1 MGVRILDRGCAPA
14 GFGRSARSVLELQLK
29 KLLVVALF
37 ACDFC
42 VAQLGPAEN
51 SEVDA
56 DRPNILLLIA
66 DDAGVEQFASFGIGS
81 APAPTP
87 HLDELAAGGMQFSNV
102 WAQPMCSPT
111 RATLL
116 AGRYAFRTG
125 VGYATAGVGVGGDYP
140 GRPESLAGAL
150 PELQENLG
158 PVRAISARIRPV
170 DTPAASYGLRRD
182 EIALPR
188 VLRETA
194 GYATA
199 AIGKWHLA
207 DTRNGWL
214 EHPGNVGFEHYSV
227 TMRNQPESYF
237 SWWENVNGAM
247 EHRTGY
253 TPQRKVDDAIAWLA
267 EQEDRS
273 WFLLLAFSLPHYPQ
287 HLPAVNGA
295 DTPGK
300 AAADQRATLD
310 VMLARLDEEIGRLLA
325 SIGQDVLDDTIIVF
339 VGDNGTTG
347 ESIDPP
353 FHPDRGK
360 FTLYEGGLRVPLI
373 FAGPGLPS
381 GVSSDALVNTTDVYA
396 TIIELAGA
404 SLPDERPMDSVS
416 LMPYFASPETNSIRS
431 YQFAEYFH
439 SEYGASSGWYAAGDG
454 NFKLINMR
462 DRREL
467 YDLRVDLS
475 ESNDLLADGISV
487 AEQEIVDRLEAIVE
501 DLRGSK

>member
-1 MGVRILDRGCAPA
+1 MIAPRLVPWILASGLA
-14 GFGRSARSVLELQLK
+14 
-29 KLLVVALF
+29 
-37 ACDFC
+37 ACDFSD
-42 VAQLGPAEN
+42 AQPGTGEN
-51 SEVDA
+51 PEVDA
-56 DRPNILLLIA
+56 DSPNILLLIA

-81 APAPTP
+81 APASTP
-87 HLDELAAGGMQFSNV
+87 HLDALAARGMQFSNV

-125 VGYATAGVGVGGDYP
+125 VGFATSGVGVLGNYP
-140 GRPESLAGAL
+140 ERPEPLAGAL

-158 PVRAISARIRPV
+158 PVREISARIRPV
-170 DTPAASYGLRRD
+170 DTPASSYGLRRD
-182 EIALPR
+182 EIGLPQ

-194 GYATA
+194 GYAAA

-214 EHPGNVGFEHYSV
+214 EHPGNMGFEHYSV

-253 TPQRKVDDAIAWLA
+253 TPRRKVDDAVAWIAG
-267 EQEDRS
+267 QDDRP
-273 WFLLLAFSLPHYPQ
+273 WFLWLAFSLPHYPH

-295 DTPGK
+295 DTPGN
-300 AAADQRATLD
+300 AADDQRAALD
-310 VMLARLDEEIGRLLA
+310 AMLARLDEEIGRLLA
-325 SIGQDVLDDTIIVF
+325 SIGEGVLDNTVVVF

-360 FTLYEGGLRVPLI
+360 FTLYEGGLRVPLV
-373 FAGPGLPS
+373 FAGPGVPS

-396 TIIELAGA
+396 TIVELAGA
-404 SLPDERPMDSVS
+404 SLPDDQPLDSVS
-416 LMPYFASPETNSIRS
+416 LTPYFANPGRESIRT
-431 YQFAEYFH
+431 YQLAEFFH
-439 SEYGASSGWYAAGDG
+439 SEYGPSAGEYAIGDG
-454 NFKLINMR
+454 DHKLIGR
-462 DRREL
+462 RAGREL
-467 YDLRVDLS
+467 YDLGTDLS
-475 ESNDLLADGISV
+475 ESNNLLADGVSV
-487 AEQEIVDRLEAIVE
+487 EEQKVVDRLAAIVE
-501 DLRGSK
+501 DLRRSE

>member
-1 MGVRILDRGCAPA
+1 MKSPGLVPSLLASSLVACNSGDTPFRATAPA
-14 GFGRSARSVLELQLK
+14 ESNR
-29 KLLVVALF
+29 
-37 ACDFC
+37 
-42 VAQLGPAEN
+42 
-51 SEVDA
+51 DA
-56 DRPNILLLIA
+56 PNILVLIV

-81 APAPTP
+81 APASTP
-87 HLDELAAGGMQFSNV
+87 NLDALAARGTQFSTV

-125 VGYATAGVGVGGDYP
+125 VGFATSGVGVLGNYP
-140 GRPESLAGAL
+140 ERPEPLAGAL

-158 PVRAISARIRPV
+158 PVREISARIRPT
-170 DTPAASYGLRRD
+170 DTPASSYGLRRD
-182 EIALPR
+182 EIGLPQ

-237 SWWENVNGAM
+237 SWWENVNGVM

-267 EQEDRS
+267 DRDDRP
-273 WFLLLAFSLPHYPQ
+273 WFLWMAFSLPHYPH
-287 HLPAVNGA
+287 HLPAVNGTG
-295 DTPGK
+295 TPGN
-300 AAADQRATLD
+300 AADDQRAALD

-325 SIGQDVLDDTIIVF
+325 SIGEDVLDETIVVF

-360 FTLYEGGLRVPLI
+360 FTLYEGGLRVPLVI
-373 FAGPGLPS
+373 AGPGVPS

-396 TIIELAGA
+396 TIVELAGA
-404 SLPDERPMDSVS
+404 SLPHDRPLDSVS
-416 LMPYFASPETNSIRS
+416 LLPYFSNPGQESIRT
-431 YQFAEYFH
+431 YQLAEFFH
-439 SEYGASSGWYAAGDG
+439 SEYGASAGEYAIGDG
-454 NFKLINMR
+454 DHKLIGR
-462 DRREL
+462 RAGREL
-467 YDLRVDLS
+467 YDLGADLS
-475 ESNDLLADGISV
+475 ESNNLLADGISA
-487 AEQEIVDRLEAIVE
+487 AEQEIVDRLEATVE
-501 DLRGSK
+501 DLRRSE

>member
-1 MGVRILDRGCAPA
+1 MNAPGLAPWILVSG
-14 GFGRSARSVLELQLK
+14 
-29 KLLVVALF
+29 LV
-37 ACDFC
+37 ACDFGY
-42 VAQLGPAEN
+42 AQPGPADNPEGD
-51 SEVDA
+51 V

-66 DDAGVEQFASFGIGS
+66 DDTGVEQFASFGIGS

-87 HLDELAAGGMQFSNV
+87 NLDALAARGMQFSTV

-125 VGYATAGVGVGGDYP
+125 VGFATSGVGVLGNYP
-140 GRPESLAGAL
+140 ERPEPLAGAL

-158 PVRAISARIRPV
+158 PVREISARIRPP
-170 DTPAASYGLRRD
+170 DTPASSYGLRRD
-182 EIALPR
+182 EIGLPE

-227 TMRNQPESYF
+227 TMLNQPESYF
-237 SWWENVNGAM
+237 SWWENVNGVM

-267 EQEDRS
+267 DRDDRP
-273 WFLLLAFSLPHYPQ
+273 WFLWMAFSLPHYPH
-287 HLPAVNGA
+287 HLPAVNGTG
-295 DTPGK
+295 TPGN
-300 AAADQRATLD
+300 AADDQRAALD

-325 SIGQDVLDDTIIVF
+325 SIGEDVLDETIVVF

-360 FTLYEGGLRVPLI
+360 FTLYEGGLRVPLV
-373 FAGPGLPS
+373 FAGPGVPS

-396 TIIELAGA
+396 TIVELAGA
-404 SLPDERPMDSVS
+404 SLPDDRPLDSVS
-416 LMPYFASPETNSIRS
+416 LMPYFASPGRASIRT
-431 YQFAEYFH
+431 YQLAEFFH
-439 SEYGASSGWYAAGDG
+439 SEYGASAGEYAIGDG
-454 NFKLINMR
+454 DHKLIGR
-462 DRREL
+462 RAGREL
-467 YDLRVDLS
+467 YDLGADLS
-475 ESNDLLADGISV
+475 ESNNLLADGVSA
-487 AEQEIVDRLEAIVE
+487 AEQEIVDRLKATVE
-501 DLRGSK
+501 DLRRSE

>member
-1 MGVRILDRGCAPA
+1 MNAPGLVPWILASG
-14 GFGRSARSVLELQLK
+14 
-29 KLLVVALF
+29 LV
-37 ACDFC
+37 ACDFSD
-42 VAQLGPAEN
+42 AQPGSAEN
-51 SEVDA
+51 TEVDA
-56 DRPNILLLIA
+56 DSPNILLLIA

-87 HLDELAAGGMQFSNV
+87 HLDSLAARGMQFSNV

-125 VGYATAGVGVGGDYP
+125 VGFATSGVGVLGNYP
-140 GRPESLAGAL
+140 EWPEPLAGAL
-150 PELQENLG
+150 PEVLENLG
-158 PVRAISARIRPV
+158 RVREISARIRPV
-170 DTPAASYGLRRD
+170 DTPASSYGLRRD
-182 EIALPR
+182 EIGLPQ
-188 VLRETA
+188 VLRESG

-214 EHPGNVGFEHYSV
+214 EHPGIVGFEHFSV

-253 TPQRKVDDAIAWLA
+253 TPRRKVDDAVAWIAD
-267 EQEDRS
+267 QEDRP
-273 WFLLLAFSLPHYPQ
+273 WFLWMAFSLPHYPH
-287 HLPAVNGA
+287 HLPAVNGTE
-295 DTPGK
+295 TPGD
-300 AAADQRATLD
+300 AADDQRATLD

-325 SIGQDVLDDTIIVF
+325 SIGADVLDNTIVVF

-360 FTLYEGGLRVPLI
+360 FTLYEGGLRVPLV
-373 FAGPGLPS
+373 FAGPGVPS
-381 GVSSDALVNTTDVYA
+381 GVSSDALVNTTDAFA

-404 SLPDERPMDSVS
+404 SLPDDRPLDSVS
-416 LMPYFASPETNSIRS
+416 LMPYFTNPGRESIRT
-431 YQFAEYFH
+431 YQFAEFFH
-439 SEYGASSGWYAAGDG
+439 SEYGASAGEYAIGDG
-454 NFKLINMR
+454 DHKLIGR
-462 DRREL
+462 RAGREL
-467 YDLRVDLS
+467 YNLGADLS
-475 ESNDLLADGISV
+475 ESNNLLADGISA
-487 AEQEIVDRLEAIVE
+487 AEQEIVDRLEATAE
-501 DLRGSK
+501 DLRRSGQ